1 MEKDTK
7 GIGDNSIEEESKYK
21 TLFETLI
28 DMVLEPK
35 INVDTFLKDEIE
47 RARTA
52 TRLADKFK
60 ALQNAEEW
68 RQIVE
73 ERLNTLEHF
82 KQSLNHY
89 KIPYAYMW
97 KRLKQDW
104 GSEIHDYFA
113 SKLKDAEEPYGT
125 SWKNKE
131 ESNG

>member
-1 MEKDTK
+1 MKDINETWL
-7 GIGDNSIEEESKYK
+7 SKPNIHPIPK
-21 TLFETLI
+21 DIPDPSGLSANDFVSWCI
-28 DMVLEPK
+28 IHVLNKP
-35 INVDTFLKDEIE
+35 
-47 RARTA
+47 
-52 TRLADKFK
+52 
-60 ALQNAEEW
+60 
-68 RQIVE
+68 